1 MNKNIVIVGAGI
13 TGLSAGLQLL
23 RGGVAVTLIDRVDI
37 GSEEQ
42 TSYGNAGLL
51 AASSII
57 PLSSPGL
64 VKNLPF
70 YLFSKSSPLFLKYS
84 YLPELLPWLIPFLK
98 NSQKHNF
105 TNIIENFHQL
115 TYDTVEQ
122 HVALT
127 KNTKASRFINK
138 GKISMIFKDQS
149 EILKSKSDF
158 EIRKKY
164 GFNFKN
170 LSDYEFT
177 SQYNFLSNNYNSA
190 VEFYDHGW
198 ISSPQKYLQALK
210 KEFIKLGGNFKKD
223 EVASISAKAVT
234 LKNGKIIS
242 ANKIIVCSGIW
253 SKRLL
258 KTFNHKVNI
267 EAERGFHIV
276 LKKVN
281 FLPPNPLMI
290 INKKIAITPME
301 DTLRFAGIVDFSGVD
316 APANKSRYD
325 YIRSLI
331 KNIIP
336 SLSWKEE
343 DLWMGQRPSTS
354 DSLPV
359 LGKSN
364 SMKNVYF
371 AFGGQHVG
379 LTIGPKLG
387 KLVSDLILNKKTNI
401 NLDPYLQ
408 SRFNN

>member
-1 MNKNIVIVGAGI
+1 
-13 TGLSAGLQLL
+13 
-23 RGGVAVTLIDRVDI
+23 
-37 GSEEQ
+37 
-42 TSYGNAGLL
+42 
-51 AASSII
+51 
-57 PLSSPGL
+57 
-64 VKNLPF
+64 
-70 YLFSKSSPLFLKYS
+70 
-84 YLPELLPWLIPFLK
+84 
-98 NSQKHNF
+98 
-105 TNIIENFHQL
+105 
-115 TYDTVEQ
+115 
-122 HVALT
+122 
-127 KNTKASRFINK
+127 
-138 GKISMIFKDQS
+138 
-149 EILKSKSDF
+149 
-158 EIRKKY
+158 
-164 GFNFKN
+164 
-170 LSDYEFT
+170 
-177 SQYNFLSNNYNSA
+177 
-190 VEFYDHGW
+190 
-198 ISSPQKYLQALK
+198 
-210 KEFIKLGGNFKKD
+210 
-223 EVASISAKAVT
+223 
-234 LKNGKIIS
+234 
-242 ANKIIVCSGIW
+242 
-253 SKRLL
+253 
-258 KTFNHKVNI
+258 
-267 EAERGFHIV
+267 
-276 LKKVN
+276 
-281 FLPPNPLMI
+281 MI